1 MLRGVDVDIRIAGG
15 HCRQHITQV
24 FPATRIAG
32 LGARERGLDLPFRV
46 HRTGEKRHPY
56 RAARLGPSAV
66 DVSGERGSRQ
76 VIPLELVLD
85 ARPIRLELGVAG
97 D

>member
-1 MLRGVDVDIRIAGG
+1 
-15 HCRQHITQV
+15 
-24 FPATRIAG
+24 
-32 LGARERGLDLPFRV
+32 
-46 HRTGEKRHPY
+46 
-56 RAARLGPSAV
+56 V